1 LPTALITGLGTGLT
15 PAGDDYLM
23 GALYALWAMG
33 RADAGVMAAVVET
46 AVLRTTTLSLAW
58 LRAAARG
65 EASMPW
71 HLLVQAA
78 LAGDGDGVET
88 AVAAILA
95 TGASSGAAAWAGFV
109 DFMLPIAHFD

>member
-1 LPTALITGLGTGLT
+1 MT

-33 RADAGVMAAVVET
+33 RADARLMEVVVET

-65 EASMPW
+65 EASMVW
-71 HLLVQAA
+71 HELVEAA
-78 LAGDGDGVET
+78 LAGDGGGVET
-88 AVAAILA
+88 AVFRILA
-95 TGASSGAAAWAGFV
+95 TGASSGAAAWAGFT
-109 DFMLPIAHFD
+109 DLIATNFPSSSEFCG

>member
-1 LPTALITGLGTGLT
+1 
-15 PAGDDYLM
+15 M

-33 RADAGVMAAVVET
+33 RADAGVMAAVLET

-65 EASMPW
+65 EAAAVW
-71 HLLVQAA
+71 HELVEAA

-88 AVAAILA
+88 AVFAILA
-95 TGASSGAAAWAGFV
+95 TGASSGAAAWAGFTDLLLAFRDDSQISLV
-109 DFMLPIAHFD
+109 KMPGTSQVPGI